1 EDGIRDFHVTGA
13 DVCSSDLQISRQ
25 KAQILS
31 RLYRRLCQDNS
42 FDAPGLQGFRSQC
55 TCAITLTGSGGADT
69 KGQCVMFDGGDVLL
83 LGLVLGAEGL
93 GRAGGRV
100 RGFDLLGAGFN
111 LDDVVVVS
119 LLS

>member
-1 EDGIRDFHVTGA
+1 KLLIHVY
-13 DVCSSDLQISRQ
+13 RQ
-25 KAQILS
+25 TAQMLP
-31 RLYRRLCQDNS
+31 RHYRRPCQDNS
-42 FDAPGLQGFRSQC
+42 FDAPGLPGFRSQC
-55 TCAITLTGSGGADT
+55 TGAITLTGSGGADT
-69 KGQCVMFDGGDVLL
+69 KGQWVMFDGGDVLV

-93 GRAGGRV
+93 GRAGGRI